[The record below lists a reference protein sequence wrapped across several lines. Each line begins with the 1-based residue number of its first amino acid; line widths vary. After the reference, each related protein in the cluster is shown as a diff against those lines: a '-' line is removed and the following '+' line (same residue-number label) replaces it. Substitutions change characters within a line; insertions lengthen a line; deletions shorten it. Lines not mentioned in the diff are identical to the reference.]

1 MSYEFESER
10 EYETEPVRDIG
21 ALRSSRRTPFVIYIA
36 MALIGSSAAFLW
48 YENGSILDDF
58 AIFKPE
64 AAPQAVS
71 WKVFDEYQQ
80 AVAGNLRRYSGM
92 LEAQSAEIKRLSD
105 QVLHLTM
112 KMDSLESR
120 ARDAQAAISP
130 APKAA
135 SKKPAAKPRISPG
148 SHAPLPP
155 APEEKQ

>member
-21 ALRSSRRTPFVIYIA
+21 ALRSSRRTPFVIYTA

-48 YENGSILDDF
+48 CEYGGALDDF
-58 AIFKPE
+58 AIFKSE

-71 WKVFDEYQQ
+71 SRVFDEYQQ
-80 AVAGNLRRYSGM
+80 AVAGNLRHYSGM
-92 LEAQSAEIKRLSD
+92 LEAQDAEIRRLSD

-112 KMDSLESR
+112 KLDSLESR

-130 APKAA
+130 APKVA

-148 SHAPLPP
+148 GAPLPP

>member
-10 EYETEPVRDIG
+10 EYETEPARDIG
-21 ALRSSRRTPFVIYIA
+21 PLRNSRRTAIVISIVL
-36 MALIGSSAAFLW
+36 ALIGSGAVFLW
-48 YENGSILDDF
+48 SKYRGALDDF
-58 AIFKPE
+58 AIKSE
-64 AAPQAVS
+64 APPQAVS
-71 WKVFDEYQQ
+71 LKVFDEYQQ

-92 LEAQSAEIKRLSD
+92 LEDQDAEIKRLSD
-105 QVLHLTM
+105 QVLQLTT

-135 SKKPAAKPRISPG
+135 SKKPAAKPRISTG
-148 SHAPLPP
+148 GAPLPP